1 MNARRKMKMETKGG
15 VEVQMRKIQMNDQ
28 SQLSVLVCDRLQAL
42 GLKQSEFCR
51 MTGFDQGLLSKIQSS
66 IITNLSLESVL
77 RLAVGLRIPP
87 TRILSLIDRMDLHE
101 LVLTAYEAEGAGLNA
116 LEALASTRSVE
127 SNYSVPRLEAG
138 SARF

>member
-1 MNARRKMKMETKGG
+1 MKKT
-15 VEVQMRKIQMNDQ
+15 QLNNQ

-77 RLAVGLRIPP
+77 RLAVGLRVPP
-87 TRILSLIDRMDLHE
+87 TQILSLIDRMDLHE
-101 LVLTAYEAEGAGLNA
+101 LVLSAY
-116 LEALASTRSVE
+116 
-127 SNYSVPRLEAG
+127 
-138 SARF
+138 